1 MAGGFVPFG
10 QNLQLQG
17 GAPLVRA
24 ATFFVEK
31 LGITKRLDGGPGLQG
46 LMAQVLKDGNLS
58 SIMQNPMAALT
69 QGIQGQLGGLVA
81 QLQGMAGGGPAGLI
95 SALTGA
101 SGLGNALGALQAAGD
116 NLAGLTNGASGFF
129 SMLGHAATVD
139 MAGAGLPISAAMEA
153 VTAPLTQAGFLGNL
167 GGILPQVVSQV
178 VGGTMAPDA
187 ATNFVLGQ
195 IASIGSMTA
204 GSAGA
209 LAYGA
214 QMHPLIATVSSVA
227 GALAIPPT
235 FDADGYRQEGVATA
249 FQGVLSSIV
258 QAAPAAAIAA
268 SLAAQIAHTAHAA
281 VDTAAMTSLGDD

>member
-1 MAGGFVPFG
+1 MAGGFVPLP
-10 QNLQLQG
+10 QALQLISG
-17 GAPLVRA
+17 VPLMKVA
-24 ATFFVEK
+24 SVFAEK
-31 LGITKRLDGGPGLQG
+31 LSITKRLDGGPGLQG

-69 QGIQGQLGGLVA
+69 QGIQGQLGGMVS

-101 SGLGNALGALQAAGD
+101 SGLGNALGALRAAGD

-153 VTAPLTQAGFLGNL
+153 VTAPLTQGGFLGNL

-178 VGGTMAPDA
+178 VSGSMTPDA

-195 IASIGSMTA
+195 IASIGGVTA

-235 FDADGYRQEGVATA
+235 FDADGYRQEVVASG
-249 FQGVLSSIV
+249 FQGVLASIV
-258 QAAPAAAIAA
+258 QPGPSAAIAA
-268 SLAAQIAHTAHAA
+268 SLAAQIAHTVHDP
-281 VDTAAMTSLGDD
+281 VDAAAMTSLGDD

>member
-1 MAGGFVPFG
+1 MAGGFVPLP
-10 QNLQLQG
+10 QALQLISG
-17 GAPLVRA
+17 VPLMKVA
-24 ATFFVEK
+24 SVFAEK
-31 LGITKRLDGGPGLQG
+31 LSITKRLDGGPGLQS

-69 QGIQGQLGGLVA
+69 QGIQGQLGGLVS
-81 QLQGMAGGGPAGLI
+81 QLSSVTGAAGLI

-129 SMLGHAATVD
+129 SMIGHAATVD
-139 MAGAGLPISAAMEA
+139 LAGAGLPISAAMDA
-153 VTAPLTQAGFLGNL
+153 VTAPLTQGAFLNTLQGA
-167 GGILPQVVSQV
+167 LPQVVSQV
-178 VGGTMAPDA
+178 VSGAMAPDLA
-187 ATNFVLGQ
+187 AGWVLGQ
-195 IASIGSMTA
+195 IAMIGSVTA

-235 FDADGYRQEGVATA
+235 FDEDGYRLDGAA
-249 FQGVLSSIV
+249 SGFQGVLQSIV
-258 QAAPAAAIAA
+258 QPNAATAMAA
-268 SLAAQIAHTAHAA
+268 SLAAQIAHTVHDAID
-281 VDTAAMTSLGDD
+281 VAAMTSLGDG